1 MNLVVRTQHVGYYHG
16 LPPHWLYALVMLLG
30 GLGLEHA
37 ICAAAEAAG
46 LGADAY
52 RRELLS
58 VDKQSPLEKLVRV
71 KVDE

>member
-1 MNLVVRTQHVGYYHG
+1 MVCHLTGYTI
-16 LPPHWLYALVMLLG
+16 LLG
-30 GLGLEHA
+30 GVGLEQA

-58 VDKQSPLEKLVRV
+58 VDIQSPLEKLVRAR
-71 KVDE
+71 VDE